1 MWSVRQVDSPMQE
14 TLGTVG
20 SIHVVHI
27 SQTLVKCHLE
37 SLALLGQDCSDEENH
52 SNFVDE
58 KMEA

>member
-1 MWSVRQVDSPMQE
+1 MQE